1 MADWEKNA
9 MKDLREYQCI
19 KESLVNIPAE
29 IKELEIAVQT
39 IKSVTYDKTPVSGG
53 TSGREDA
60 LINNIDRRGRLH
72 ENLLVAQSKVRR
84 IERGLAVLSEREKR
98 VLDGFF
104 MKREYGYLDRIKT
117 ELGYEERQIYRIK
130 DEALKKFTLSM
141 FGIVDL

>member
-9 MKDLREYQCI
+9 VKDLREYGCI

-29 IKELEIAVQT
+29 IKELEMAAQT
-39 IKSVTYDKTPVSGG
+39 IKSVTYDKTPVAGG

-60 LINNIDRRGRLH
+60 LINNIDRRGRLA
-72 ENLLVAQSKVRR
+72 ENLIVAQCKVAR

-104 MKREYGYLDRIKT
+104 MRREYGYLERLKLD
-117 ELGYEERQIYRIK
+117 LGYEDRQVYRIK
-130 DEALKKFTLSM
+130 DDALKKFTLAM

>member
-9 MKDLREYQCI
+9 IRDLREYQCI
-19 KESLVNIPAE
+19 RESLVNIPAE
-29 IKELEIAVQT
+29 IRELELAVQT

-72 ENLLVAQSKVRR
+72 ENLLIAQSKVER

-104 MKREYGYLDRIKT
+104 MKRCYGHVERLAD
-117 ELGYEERQIYRIK
+117 ELGYDNSHIYRIK
-130 DEALKKFTLSM
+130 DEALKKFTLAM

>member
-9 MKDLREYQCI
+9 IKDLREYQCI

-29 IKELEIAVQT
+29 IKELEMSVQT
-39 IKSVTYDKTPVSGG
+39 IKSVTYDKTPVAGG

-60 LINNIDRRGRLH
+60 LISNIDRRGRLT
-72 ENLLVAQSKVRR
+72 ENLAVAQSKAKR

-104 MKREYGYLDRIKT
+104 MHRSYGHVERLAD
-117 ELGYEERQIYRIK
+117 ELGYDNSHIYRIK
-130 DEALKKFTLSM
+130 EDALKKFTLEM